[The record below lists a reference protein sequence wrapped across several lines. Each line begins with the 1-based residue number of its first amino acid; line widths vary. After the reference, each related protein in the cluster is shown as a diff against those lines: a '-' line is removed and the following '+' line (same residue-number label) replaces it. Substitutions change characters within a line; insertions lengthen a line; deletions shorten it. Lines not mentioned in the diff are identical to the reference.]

1 VTLEREGRVLLRGWR
16 LPFGGRGVADID
28 RLTAATGLSEEQAL
42 ALALA
47 SEKVRAA
54 LNGGRPSKVI
64 YVQDRL
70 INLVP

>member
-1 VTLEREGRVLLRGWR
+1 MTLDGRPPLS
-16 LPFGGRGVADID
+16 
-28 RLTAATGLSEEQAL
+28 AARTFS
-42 ALALA
+42 LA

-64 YVQDRL
+64 YVPDKL

>member
-1 VTLEREGRVLLRGWR
+1 VR
-16 LPFGGRGVADID
+16 D

>member
-1 VTLEREGRVLLRGWR
+1 MLHLLSHTPR
-16 LPFGGRGVADID
+16 LRD
-28 RLTAATGLSEEQAL
+28 RLEVDAGLSESDAL
-42 ALALA
+42 AAALA

-64 YVQDRL
+64 YVPGRL